1 MSTPLPQAGDYR
13 GPQPV
18 IHPETEPF
26 WRGVGAGELRLQQCS
41 ACWIVRF
48 PVAPVCWSCLSG
60 DAEWV
65 AVATTGS
72 VAASVTVHRATGD
85 PRWGPQA
92 PFVTAQVDMDGG
104 VRLPGRVVNQQ
115 EPLPRGTRVRA
126 GYLDAGD
133 GIGVLCFL
141 MMEEPA

>member
-1 MSTPLPQAGDYR
+1 MTSHLPHAGDYR

-26 WRGVGAGELRLQQCS
+26 WRGVGAGELRLQQCG
-41 ACWIVRF
+41 ACGTVRF
-48 PVAPVCWSCLSG
+48 PVAPMCWSCLSG
-60 DAEWV
+60 DSEWV
-65 AVATTGS
+65 PVPTTGS
-72 VAASVTVHRATGD
+72 VAASVTVRRATGD
-85 PRWGPQA
+85 ARWGPQA

-104 VRLPGRVVNQQ
+104 VRLPGRVVGDP

-126 GYLDAGD
+126 AYLDAGD

-141 MMEEPA
+141 PMEESA